1 MKNYVIRKSDDKK
14 EIIYYNYDLTG
25 YNMKSKNNG
34 NNQLKVDEIMIVKPS
49 LVDKLITIK
58 FKEKYKRLV
67 MIVLSI
73 LHASDT
79 SEGDC
84 IIALDEVAK
93 LKEILLYKYHNKI
106 KMEKETMFLEQL
118 EGLERSLSEKL
129 IQIRAFNNMFNF
141 ENEQEK
147 SKGR

>member
-34 NNQLKVDEIMIVKPS
+34 NNQIMIVKPS

-84 IIALDEVAK
+84 IIALDEIEK

-106 KMEKETMFLEQL
+106 KIEKETMFLEQL

-129 IQIRAFNNMFNF
+129 LQIRAFNNMFNF
-141 ENEQEK
+141 ENAQEK